1 VSTGRRL
8 AWNSS
13 LNVLGHAAPFLVAF
27 LAVPVLLHA
36 LGTERFGIL
45 SLGWAVIGYFGY
57 FDLGLGRA
65 LTRLVSERLAGSDRD
80 ALDALVW
87 TAFRLL
93 LLLGLFGWLVAFLIT
108 PWLVSHG
115 LGISPAL
122 QDEAKWGFYVLAAAV
137 PATVLTSGLRGLL
150 EAYQRFDLVNAAR
163 VPLGILNYAAPL
175 AALPFTRNL
184 AVVLMVLLASRVFG
198 VVVHLALCFVVQP
211 SLRKGIL
218 GPSSAIGPL
227 VRSGGWFTVSTV
239 VSPLMGTLDRF
250 LIGAI
255 ISAAAVA
262 YYAAPYELVSKLLVV
277 PGAVAS
283 ALFPAFAATA
293 GGTPEAAEK
302 LFDRGVRLIGVALF
316 PLVLLVT
323 TFAGEGLRLWM
334 GPDVASQSSRVL
346 QVLAI
351 GVFCN
356 GLAQVPFY
364 LIQGAG
370 RPSVAARLHLVEL
383 PLYLVLAWLLIARF
397 GIAGAAIAWTI
408 RVAVD
413 GLVLFLLAHRERGT
427 SRGRLRPRLQVTLAA
442 AVAVLGVS
450 LLLSDQP
457 IGLRVAFV
465 FVATV
470 AFGTVAWRALM
481 DRDER
486 RAVVQLRDVGIRRL
500 AALR

>member
-1 VSTGRRL
+1 MSTGRRL
-8 AWNSS
+8 AWNSF
-13 LNVLGHAAPFLVAF
+13 LNVMGHAAPFLTAF

-65 LTRLVSERLAGSDRD
+65 LTRMVSERLAGRDRD
-80 ALDALVW
+80 TLDALVW

-108 PWLVSHG
+108 PWLVSHA

-184 AVVLMVLLASRVFG
+184 AVVLMVLLVSRVFG
-198 VVVHLALCFVVQP
+198 VVVHLTLCFVVQP

-227 VRSGGWFTVSTV
+227 ARSGGWFTVSTLV
-239 VSPLMGTLDRF
+239 GPLMGMLDRF

-262 YYAAPYELVSKLLVV
+262 YYAAPFELVSKLLVV

-283 ALFPAFAATA
+283 ALFPAFAASA
-293 GGTPEAAEK
+293 GGTPVAAEK
-302 LFDRGVRLIGVALF
+302 LFDRGVKLIGVALF
-316 PLVLLVT
+316 PLILLLT
-323 TFAGEGLRLWM
+323 TFAGEGLRFWM
-334 GPDVASQSSRVL
+334 GPDVASQSTRVL

-364 LIQGAG
+364 FVQGAG
-370 RPSVAARLHLVEL
+370 RPSVAATLQLVEL
-383 PLYLVLAWLLIARF
+383 PLYFALTWLLVTRF
-397 GIAGAAIAWTI
+397 GIVGAAYAWTL
-408 RVAVD
+408 RVVVD
-413 GLVLFLLAHRERGT
+413 GVALFVLARREGGT
-427 SRGRLRPRLQVTLAA
+427 TGGRLQPRLQVALAA
-442 AVAVLGVS
+442 SVAVLGVS
-450 LLLSDQP
+450 LALSGQA
-457 IGLRVAFV
+457 IGPRVAFV
-465 FVATV
+465 VFATA
-470 AFGTVAWRALM
+470 AFGTVTWRALM
-481 DRDER
+481 DRGER
-486 RAVVQLRDVGIRRL
+486 RAVLQLRDVGIRRL

>member
-1 VSTGRRL
+1 MSSGRRL
-8 AWNSS
+8 AWNSF
-13 LNVLGHAAPFLVAF
+13 LNVLGHAAPFVVAF
-27 LAVPVLLHA
+27 LAVPVLLRA

-65 LTRLVSERLAGSDRD
+65 LTRLVSERLAGRDRD

-93 LLLGLFGWLVAFLIT
+93 LLLGLLGWLAASLMT
-108 PWLVSHG
+108 PWLVG
-115 LGISPAL
+115 RALGISPAL
-122 QDEAKWGFYVLAAAV
+122 QDEARWGFYVLAAAV
-137 PATVLTSGLRGLL
+137 PATVVTSGLRGLL

-184 AVVLMVLLASRVFG
+184 AVVLLVLLASRLLG
-198 VVVHLALCFVVQP
+198 VAVHLAFCFVVQP
-211 SLRKGIL
+211 SLKKAVL
-218 GPSSAIGPL
+218 GPSSPVGPL
-227 VRSGGWFTVSTV
+227 VRSGGWFTVSSV

-262 YYAAPYELVSKLLVV
+262 YYAAPFELVSKLLVV
-277 PGAVAS
+277 PGAVA
-283 ALFPAFAATA
+283 AVLFPAFAATA
-293 GGTPEAAEK
+293 VGTPEAAQR
-302 LFDRGVRLIGVALF
+302 LFDRGLKLIGVALF
-316 PLVLLVT
+316 PLILLVT
-323 TFAGEGLRLWM
+323 TFAPEGLRLWM
-334 GPDVASQSSRVL
+334 GPDVASQSTLVL

-370 RPSVAARLHLVEL
+370 RPVVAATLHLVEL
-383 PLYLVLAWLLIARF
+383 PMYLALAWLLIARL
-397 GIAGAAIAWTI
+397 GIAGAAMAWTL

-413 GLVLFLLAHRERGT
+413 GLVLFVLARREPGT
-427 SRGRLRPRLQVTLAA
+427 SGGRLRPRLQAALAG
-442 AVAVLGVS
+442 AVVVLGVS
-450 LLLSDQP
+450 VLLSGQT
-457 IGLRVAFV
+457 IGTRVAFV
-465 FVATV
+465 LVITA
-470 AFGTVAWRALM
+470 AFGVTAWRALM
-481 DRDER
+481 DQDER
-486 RAVVQLRDVGIRRL
+486 RAVLQVRDAGFRRL